1 MSEIDVIEI
10 LSTYPDCKTN
20 GRKFKA
26 ILTDMYPNASKAI
39 VNTLALMSDCGIV
52 DEILSVKQIDLCEES
67 RWKTKLEDDYGISD
81 KIIWECLSLIIQGI
95 GIAAKDNAGERSV
108 ENVGCIEADNPIEK
122 KPKASPLSD
131 FEIENG
137 VLVEYKGRSSVVVI
151 PASVTIIEES
161 AFLDC
166 KKLTT
171 ITIPNSVTSIGKYAF
186 EECSSLTSVTI
197 GNGVTSIGDYAFS
210 DCKKLTSITIPNS
223 VTSIGEGAFAGCS
236 GLTSVT
242 IGNGVT
248 SIGDSTFEGCKRLVS
263 ITIPESVT
271 SIGYNAFDD
280 TELFNH
286 QPDGLVYI
294 GKVAY
299 RYKGAMPN
307 NVSITIKDGT
317 LEINDCAFLDC
328 KKLTAITI
336 PNSVTSIGNSA
347 FYNCTGLTSITI
359 PKGVIS
365 IGGFAF
371 EGCTRLTTVNWNATA
386 CTSAGS
392 YDSQIF
398 KNTNLTTVNIGDGVT
413 TIPPYAFD
421 ECRELKSITIPNSVT
436 SIGKSAFFCCFG
448 GGRIYYT
455 GDVAG
460 WCRISR
466 LSGDLGPRTLYI
478 DGKKVESELIIPNN
492 VTSIGDFAFYGRKG
506 LTSVTLGN
514 SVTSIGEYAFY
525 GCSGLTSVAIPDS
538 VTSIGEWAFNGCS
551 GLTSVIIGN
560 GVTSIDRYAFNNCDK
575 LTSIT
580 YKGTKSQ
587 WNTIDKYSNWIAR
600 SCKVCCTD
608 GFCRIEPIS

>member
-20 GRKFKA
+20 GGKFKA

-52 DEILSVKQIDLCEES
+52 DEILSVKQIDLCDES

-81 KIIWECLSLIIQGI
+81 KIICECLSLIIQGI

-108 ENVGCIEADNPIEK
+108 GNVGCIEADNPIEK

-131 FEIENG
+131 FEIANG

-151 PASVTIIEES
+151 PYSVTSIEEG

-171 ITIPNSVTSIGKYAF
+171 ITIPNSVTSIGAEAF
-186 EECSSLTSVTI
+186 EGCSSLTSVTI
-197 GNGVTSIGDYAFS
+197 GNGVTSIDNGAFY
-210 DCKKLTSITIPNS
+210 DCTGLTSITIPDS
-223 VTSIGEGAFAGCS
+223 VTSIGDGAFAGCS
-236 GLTSVT
+236 GLTSVI

-248 SIGDSTFEGCKRLVS
+248 NIGDSTFEGCKRLVS

-280 TELFNH
+280 TEWFNH

-299 RYKGAMPN
+299 RYKGAMPS

-317 LEINDCAFLDC
+317 LEINDYAFSDC
-328 KKLTAITI
+328 IKLTTINI
-336 PNSVTSIGNSA
+336 PNSVESIGAYA
-347 FYNCTGLTSITI
+347 FDGCTGLKSITI

-365 IGGFAF
+365 IGGSAF
-371 EGCTRLTTVNWNATA
+371 GGCTRLTTVNWNATA

-392 YDSQIF
+392 YDFRSF
-398 KNTNLTTVNIGDGVT
+398 ENTNLTTVNVGEGVT
-413 TIPPYAFD
+413 TIPPYAFYG
-421 ECRELKSITIPNSVT
+421 CSELKSITIPNSVT
-436 SIGKSAFFCCFG
+436 SIGKAAFFCCLG

-466 LSGDLGPRTLYI
+466 FSGDLDSRTLYI
-478 DGKKVESELIIPNN
+478 DGKKLKAN
-492 VTSIGDFAFYGRKG
+492 
-506 LTSVTLGN
+506 
-514 SVTSIGEYAFY
+514 
-525 GCSGLTSVAIPDS
+525 
-538 VTSIGEWAFNGCS
+538 
-551 GLTSVIIGN
+551 
-560 GVTSIDRYAFNNCDK
+560 
-575 LTSIT
+575 
-580 YKGTKSQ
+580 
-587 WNTIDKYSNWIAR
+587 
-600 SCKVCCTD
+600 
-608 GFCRIEPIS
+608 